1 MGRERR
7 TDSLPRLFPSHH
19 NLRTT
24 RERFHE
30 RRLGRLSDSGG
41 SRGFFFFFLLHLN
54 CVGSILEMLGEIL
67 VIYAV
72 YVVDEY
78 GLV

>member
-7 TDSLPRLFPSHH
+7 TDSLPRLPPFHH

-41 SRGFFFFFLLHLN
+41 SRVFFLIHLN

-72 YVVDEY
+72 YVVDEVGY
-78 GLV
+78 V

>member
-7 TDSLPRLFPSHH
+7 TDSLPRLLPFHH

-41 SRGFFFFFLLHLN
+41 SRGFFFLLHLN
-54 CVGSILEMLGEIL
+54 CVGSLLEMLEEIL
-67 VIYAV
+67 VIYAE
-72 YVVDEY
+72 YVVDEL

>member
-1 MGRERR
+1 MGREKRA
-7 TDSLPRLFPSHH
+7 DSLPRLFPSHH
-19 NLRTT
+19 NLRTNT
-24 RERFHE
+24 ERFHE
-30 RRLGRLSDSGG
+30 RRLGRLSDSGD
-41 SRGFFFFFLLHLN
+41 SRGFFLIHLN

-72 YVVDEY
+72 YVVDEF

>member
-1 MGRERR
+1 MR
-7 TDSLPRLFPSHH
+7 D
-19 NLRTT
+19 
-24 RERFHE
+24 
-30 RRLGRLSDSGG
+30 DWAG
-41 SRGFFFFFLLHLN
+41 SRTAAAAVVFFFFFLLHLN

>member
-7 TDSLPRLFPSHH
+7 TDSLPCLLPFHH

-41 SRGFFFFFLLHLN
+41 SRVFFLIHLN

-72 YVVDEY
+72 YLVDEL

>member
-1 MGRERR
+1 MGREKR
-7 TDSLPRLFPSHH
+7 TDSLPRLLPSHH

-24 RERFHE
+24 TERFHE

-41 SRGFFFFFLLHLN
+41 SRGFFFLLYLN
-54 CVGSILEMLGEIL
+54 CVGSLLMLGEIL
-67 VIYAV
+67 VIYAE
-72 YVVDEY
+72 YVVDEL

>member
-7 TDSLPRLFPSHH
+7 TDSLPCLLPFHH

-41 SRGFFFFFLLHLN
+41 SRVFFFLIHLN
-54 CVGSILEMLGEIL
+54 SVGSILEMLGEIL

-72 YVVDEY
+72 YLVDEL

>member
-7 TDSLPRLFPSHH
+7 TDSLPRLLPFHH

-24 RERFHE
+24 RKRFHE

-41 SRGFFFFFLLHLN
+41 SRVFFLIHLN

-72 YVVDEY
+72 YLVDEL

>member
-7 TDSLPRLFPSHH
+7 TDSLPRLLPFHH

-41 SRGFFFFFLLHLN
+41 SRGFFFLLHLN

>member
-1 MGRERR
+1 MGREKRA
-7 TDSLPRLFPSHH
+7 DSLPRLLPFHH

-41 SRGFFFFFLLHLN
+41 SRVFFLIHLN

-72 YVVDEY
+72 YVVDEV
-78 GLV
+78 GHV